1 VGPETDIAESAHSVE
16 VCVMKWVAFFI
27 GEVVVLV
34 VLGAL
39 LFLRL
44 LYQPTW
50 VWIVAPLVVLAAFIG
65 IGALAKSM
73 PRMARRI
80 ALFAPIAVALP
91 FAGSALS
98 FNAALS
104 LLSST
109 SVLGAVVN
117 YLVAAALLGLH
128 YIINARVRPA

>member
-1 VGPETDIAESAHSVE
+1 
-16 VCVMKWVAFFI
+16 MKWVAFFI
-27 GEVVVLV
+27 GEAVVLV

-50 VWIVAPLVVLAAFIG
+50 VWVVAPLVVLAAFIG
-65 IGALAKSM
+65 IGTLAKSM

-80 ALFAPIAVALP
+80 ALFAPFAVALP
-91 FAGSALS
+91 FASSALS

-104 LLSST
+104 HVSPA

-128 YIINARVRPA
+128 YIPNARVRPA